1 MIINHRYRF
10 IFLKTVKTAGT
21 SVEIAL
27 SKFCTPADVVTP
39 ISDEDEQL
47 RRELGYQGPVNY
59 RLPLRKYSLRDW
71 ARLLLK
77 RRRLEFYNHAP
88 AKFVR
93 QHVDRDVWDTY
104 FKFTVERNPFD
115 KVVSQYY
122 WDYRGEPPLP
132 LDEWVRRGRGSRIRA
147 FDIYSINGEV
157 AVDRIL
163 RYEKLREELG
173 AIARH
178 LGLPEPLQL
187 PRAKGAFRKDRR
199 PYREIMGEEARRTL
213 AEVYARELALLDY
226 SF

>member
-27 SKFCTPADVVTP
+27 SKFCTPEDVITP
-39 ISDEDEQL
+39 ITDEDEQL
-47 RRELGYQGPVNY
+47 RRALGYQGPVNCLVPF
-59 RLPLRKYSLRDW
+59 RRYSVLDW
-71 ARLLLK
+71 SRFLAT
-77 RRRLEFYNHAP
+77 RRRLGFFNHAP

-93 QHVDRDVWDTY
+93 QHVEPDVWNTY

-115 KVVSQYY
+115 KVVSKYY
-122 WDYRGEPPLP
+122 WDYRGEPPLT
-132 LDEWVRRGRGSRIRA
+132 LDEWIRQGKGSRIPA
-147 FDIYSINGEV
+147 FDIYSLNGEV

-163 RYEKLREELG
+163 RFEKLTEELDE
-173 AIARH
+173 ITRH

-187 PRAKGAFRKDRR
+187 PRAKGSFRKDRR
-199 PYREIMGEEARRTL
+199 HYREIMGEEGRRRL
-213 AEVYARELALLDY
+213 AAVYARELALLDY